1 MIRKGIRPRVRPAL
15 DLPGDGRAFRRVL
28 PFRRHW
34 PAIAVIAVFDAVF
47 LFPAITTFRQAAAEW
62 ARFDSLFDLV
72 GALFLSAWL
81 LGWSLAPLALTTILL
96 LLLFGRESVTAGNG
110 TLRVFLGLPLI
121 GVATTYRVAAMRNLR
136 FEQPAGKSGR
146 AWRGGHLAFD
156 YGANTFVL
164 GSRLTG
170 AEVSALK
177 GWIET
182 ASGVRPRRG
191 DATPGE
197 LEGAWP
203 ADSLETLSGADPAP
217 PPAPVAARS
226 PVSLSSPS
234 TLALVAANLVPLAG
248 AAFLGWRLSDVM
260 VLYWAESAIIGF
272 FNVCKIAVVQRWM
285 ALLAGPFFIGHFGA
299 FMSVHFLFLWSLF
312 VKGPQD
318 TGAGDLAEVA
328 QLFATL
334 WPALAILFASHA
346 LSFFLNFIGRREYV
360 GRTASTQMAEP
371 YTRIVFMHLVLIF
384 GGGLTLVLGETAPV
398 LLLVIAVKI
407 WVDVRAHL
415 KQRGKAAP
423 A

>member
-1 MIRKGIRPRVRPAL
+1 MIRKGLRPRIRPAL
-15 DLPGDGRAFRRVL
+15 DLPGDGRGFRGVL

-34 PAIAVIAVFDAVF
+34 PAIAVVAAFDAVF

-72 GALFLSAWL
+72 GALFLSGWL
-81 LGWSLAPLALTTILL
+81 LGWSLAPLALTAVLL
-96 LLLFGRESVTAGNG
+96 LMLFGREVVTVEQGL
-110 TLRVFLGLPLI
+110 LRVFLGVPLI
-121 GVATTYRVAAMRNLR
+121 GVAGTYGVAHMRNLR
-136 FEQPAGKSGR
+136 FEQPARKSGR

-156 YGANTFVL
+156 YGANTFAL
-164 GSRLTG
+164 GSQLSE
-170 AEVSALK
+170 AEVATLRSR
-177 GWIET
+177 IET

-191 DATPGE
+191 AATPEE

-203 ADSLETLSGADPAP
+203 ADPLAAASGADAAP
-217 PPAPVAARS
+217 PETVAPRAPVNLA
-226 PVSLSSPS
+226 SPS

-248 AAFLGWRLSDVM
+248 AALLGWRLSDVM

-272 FNVCKIAVVQRWM
+272 FNVCKIAVVQRWL

-299 FMSVHFLFLWSLF
+299 FMAVHFLFLWGLF

-318 TGAGDLAEVA
+318 TGGGDLAEVA
-328 QLFATL
+328 QRFATL

-346 LSFFLNFIGRREYV
+346 LSFFLNFIGRREYL
-360 GRTASTQMAEP
+360 GRTARAQMAEP

-384 GGGLTLVLGETAPV
+384 GGGLTLVLGEPAPV

-415 KQRGKAAP
+415 KQRGSSAA